1 MAGIG
6 GVKGGSN
13 GVGPFQMDHHY
24 ADITEPGRHVHD
36 EHDAAIAKVLGLEQ
50 RNVARTSKAD
60 YSDKPP
66 MAGPGKLTTERP
78 QASSQDPAARIS
90 RP

>member
-13 GVGPFQMDHHY
+13 GVGPFQLDHHY
-24 ADITEPGRHVHD
+24 ADMTEPGRHVHD
-36 EHDAAIAKVLGLEQ
+36 EHDGAIAKILGLEQ
-50 RNVARTSKAD
+50 RNVARTSKSD
-60 YSDKPP
+60 YADKPP
-66 MAGPGKLTTERP
+66 MTRPGKLSTEQP
-78 QASSQDPAARIS
+78 QASSQDAPAKIS

>member
-1 MAGIG
+1 MPGIG

-13 GVGPFQMDHHY
+13 GVGPFQNDHHY
-24 ADITEPGRHVHD
+24 ADISEPGRHVHD

-50 RNVARTSKAD
+50 RNVARTDKAS
-60 YSDKPP
+60 YADKPP
-66 MAGPGKLTTERP
+66 VTSPGKLTTERP
-78 QASSQDPAARIS
+78 QPSSQDPAAKIS

>member
-1 MAGIG
+1 MPGIG

-13 GVGPFQMDHHY
+13 GVGPFQLDHHY

-50 RNVARTSKAD
+50 RNVARTSKSD
-60 YSDKPP
+60 YSGKAPET
-66 MAGPGKLTTERP
+66 APGKYSSEKP
-78 QASSQDPAARIS
+78 QPSSVDPAAKIS